1 MEYSTLGSSN
11 LSVSRICLGSMTWG
25 KQNTQEDANQQ
36 IDYALSQGINFID
49 TAEMYAVPPSPDTYG
64 KTETIIGNWLAA
76 NPERRKEIILASKI
90 AGPGLPWVRDGGAI
104 TGEAVIAAVDASL
117 ARLQTDYI
125 DLYQLHWPNRTSPHF
140 GKHFPNQFKFS
151 EFDAKKEEADMLEIL
166 QALDTC
172 VKAGKIHHIGLSDDT
187 PWGINT
193 YLKLSEKYDL
203 PRMVSIQNEF
213 RLLHAK
219 DWPYLIENCI
229 HENVAYL
236 PWSPLAGGMLSG
248 KYLDGKMP
256 EGSRW
261 TFSQRNG
268 IFRDTPAA
276 NEAVRAYMNVAE
288 KHGYTPCQLAL
299 AWCDQVDGVTSTI
312 IGATS
317 LEQLKEDIEAFSKP
331 LSDEAISDINTVF
344 RQYPMP
350 F

>member
-187 PWGINT
+187 TWGINT

-213 RLLHAK
+213 SLLHAK

-331 LSDEAISDINTVF
+331 LSDEAISDINAVF
-344 RQYPMP
+344 RQYPVP

>member
-90 AGPGLPWVRDGGAI
+90 AGPGLPWVRNGGAI
-104 TGEAVIAAVDASL
+104 TGEVVIAAVDASL

-151 EFDAKKEEADMLEIL
+151 EFDAKREEADMLEIL

-213 RLLHAK
+213 SLLHAK

>member
-90 AGPGLPWVRDGGAI
+90 AGPGLPWVRNGGAI

-213 RLLHAK
+213 SLLHAK

>member
-90 AGPGLPWVRDGGAI
+90 AGPGLPWVRNAGPI

-151 EFDAKKEEADMLEIL
+151 EFDAKK
-166 QALDTC
+166 
-172 VKAGKIHHIGLSDDT
+172 K
-187 PWGINT
+187 
-193 YLKLSEKYDL
+193 
-203 PRMVSIQNEF
+203 
-213 RLLHAK
+213 
-219 DWPYLIENCI
+219 
-229 HENVAYL
+229 
-236 PWSPLAGGMLSG
+236 
-248 KYLDGKMP
+248 
-256 EGSRW
+256 
-261 TFSQRNG
+261 
-268 IFRDTPAA
+268 
-276 NEAVRAYMNVAE
+276 
-288 KHGYTPCQLAL
+288 
-299 AWCDQVDGVTSTI
+299 
-312 IGATS
+312 
-317 LEQLKEDIEAFSKP
+317 KP
-331 LSDEAISDINTVF
+331 KC
-344 RQYPMP
+344 
-350 F
+350 

>member
-90 AGPGLPWVRDGGAI
+90 AGPGLPWVRNAGPI

-187 PWGINT
+187 PWGINI

-213 RLLHAK
+213 SLLHAK

-331 LSDEAISDINTVF
+331 LSDEAISDINAVF